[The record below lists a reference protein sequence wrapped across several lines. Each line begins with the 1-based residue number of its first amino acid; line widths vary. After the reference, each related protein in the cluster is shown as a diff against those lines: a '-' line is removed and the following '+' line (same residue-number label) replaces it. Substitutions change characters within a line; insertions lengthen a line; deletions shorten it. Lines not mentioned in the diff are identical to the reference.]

1 MANVAEVTQE
11 IADATGIA
19 SATVVHV
26 ARKLGENGWWP
37 RGARGRHAAQFNT
50 ENIAT
55 LLAGVMA
62 IAGDAVKTPASRVQT
77 VMEQITVIRHIKE
90 LGAGGPAMVD
100 IYEDGDGGLELVPS
114 GGFIQNVAGLIKGAD
129 LLEFK
134 GVQAVG
140 LTFGAGAVTGW
151 VETMPKPGLNHTVR
165 RDYFGPVR
173 EVMAS
178 GLTREVRVSAAVLSR
193 LSDLIDQQDEQQT
206 DLPLEVT
213 ETTGKKKSA
222 RTLETPAPI
231 HDTGKP
237 GSNPELPLQQFEHT
251 PHGVPELVGKSS
263 RPNHGQRTNH
273 LKGDGHEERPRRPDR
288 AA

>member
-19 SATVVHV
+19 PATVVHV

-37 RGARGRHAAQFNT
+37 RGARGRHAAQFDA
-50 ENIAT
+50 ENIGT

-62 IAGDAVKTPASRVQT
+62 IAGDAVETPASRVQT
-77 VMEQITVIRHIKE
+77 VMQRIKE
-90 LGAGGPAMVD
+90 LRAGGEAMVN
-100 IYEDGDGGLELVPS
+100 IYEDAAGGLEIVPS
-114 GGFIQNVAGLIKGAD
+114 GSFIANVAGLIEGAD
-129 LLEFK
+129 LLEIK

-151 VETMPKPGLNHTVR
+151 AERQERPGLNHTVR

-173 EVMAS
+173 EVMKS
-178 GLTREVRVSAAVLSR
+178 GMTREVRVSVAVLAQ
-193 LSDLIDQQDEQQT
+193 LAELIDQQEEQQPQD
-206 DLPLEVT
+206 DLPLAPT
-213 ETTGKKKSA
+213 GTAGKKKST
-222 RTLETPAPI
+222 RTPEATAPI

-237 GSNPELPLQQFEHT
+237 GSNPALPLTMQLEHT
-251 PHGVPELVGKSS
+251 PSGAPEPERKT
-263 RPNHGQRTNH
+263 RPNHGQRLNH
-273 LKGDGHEERPRRPDR
+273 QEGDVHETGPQRPNR